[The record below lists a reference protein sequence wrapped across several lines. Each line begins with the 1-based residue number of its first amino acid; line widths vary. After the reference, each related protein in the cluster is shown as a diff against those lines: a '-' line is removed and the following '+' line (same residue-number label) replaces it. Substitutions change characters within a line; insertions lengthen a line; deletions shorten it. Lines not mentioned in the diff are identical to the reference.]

1 MDFGGGEAVGPPGRA
16 RRSHFSLS
24 GELALS
30 GRTGAARAGAAGR
43 TARPVAASTNHLTE
57 ADESSLRWPRGPSA
71 RSLGPAGSVRSS
83 ARWTRCR
90 ASTTQSL
97 WAAPCFGG
105 RGRLAFVLRAP
116 GADHA
121 ATDQT
126 PRGWRTAPAS
136 IHSRV
141 VAPAAADQP

>member
-57 ADESSLRWPRGPSA
+57 ADESSLHWPRGPSA
-71 RSLGPAGSVRSS
+71 RALARSS
-83 ARWTRCR
+83 WVRPVQRE
-90 ASTTQSL
+90 
-97 WAAPCFGG
+97 
-105 RGRLAFVLRAP
+105 
-116 GADHA
+116 
-121 ATDQT
+121 
-126 PRGWRTAPAS
+126 
-136 IHSRV
+136 
-141 VAPAAADQP
+141 ADQVPSKHDAVPLGGPLLRREGSPRVRAQGTRRRSRRYRQDAAWLAYRPGVNP